1 MWYDDETKQIVVD
14 DDTRINVSALIPED
28 AILERVVYDEE
39 EENLKLYVRLM
50 ASIKSINVNYVITR
64 DGNTGSVEDGTV

>member
-1 MWYDDETKQIVVD
+1 MWYDNETKQIVVD

-28 AILERVVYDEE
+28 AILERVVYNEE

-50 ASIKSINVNYVITR
+50 SSIRSINVNYVITR
-64 DGNTGSVEDGTV
+64 DGNTGSVEDGTA